1 MRKAL
6 TRILSLALARTLTLT
21 PSLTPDQV
29 QHIAVCCSPVGE
41 SFRNYVRMLPALVSC
56 TTIDWFTDW
65 PADAL

>member
-21 PSLTPDQV
+21 PSLTPDQA
-29 QHIAVCCSPVGE
+29 QHIAVCCSTVDE
-41 SFRNYVRMLPALVSC
+41 SYRNYVRMLPTLVSC

>member
-6 TRILSLALARTLTLT
+6 TRISLARTLTLT
-21 PSLTPDQV
+21 PALAPDQV

-41 SFRNYVRMLPALVSC
+41 SFRNYVRMLPALFSY
-56 TTIDWFTDW
+56 TTIGWFTDW